1 LTTGALIGFVFLT
14 YRFLEPIAE
23 ITEVL
28 FQTQTAVSGLKR
40 VLGVLA
46 IPVGP
51 PQSDSP
57 IPLPVGAL
65 DIDIRNVG
73 FTYQTREVGDRGSL
87 EVPALEG
94 VNALIAFGSR
104 VAVVGETG
112 SGKTT
117 LGRLLGRF
125 SDPTVGGITLGGVAL
140 TMVANDEL
148 RKRVVVVP
156 QEPFLFDDTIGNN
169 LRFVKPSVSD
179 QQLCDVFGA
188 LGLEDWL
195 TALEHGLESVVGQRG
210 AQLSSGERQLI
221 ALVRASLVDPAIL
234 VLDEA
239 TSSVDAVTEL
249 RLGRAMEKISQ
260 GRTTISIAHRLSTAK
275 RADRIL
281 VLNQGRLVEDGSHLD
296 LVDAG
301 GTYASMYSSWIT
313 ATDTSEDKKTFPE
326 MR

>member
-1 LTTGALIGFVFLT
+1 M
-14 YRFLEPIAE
+14 
-23 ITEVL
+23 
-28 FQTQTAVSGLKR
+28 
-40 VLGVLA
+40 LGVLA

-57 IPLPVGAL
+57 ISLPVGSL

-73 FTYQTREVGDRGSL
+73 FTYQTREVGDRGSF
-87 EVPALEG
+87 EVPALVG
-94 VNALIAFGSR
+94 INALITFGSR

-125 SDPTVGGITLGGVAL
+125 SDPTIGGITLGGVAL

-148 RKRVVVVP
+148 RKRVVIVP

-169 LRFVKPSVSD
+169 LRFVSPSVSD
-179 QQLCDVFGA
+179 QQLRDVFGA

-195 TALEHGLESVVGQRG
+195 TGLEHGMETVVGQRG

-281 VLNQGRLVEDGSHLD
+281 VLNQGRLVEDGSHFD

-313 ATDTSEDKKTFPE
+313 ATDTSGDEKTFPE